1 MKFFTTLLTLGLI
14 GTSVAEPMRIAKRGA
29 DDYKG
34 VITTVSDQVA
44 VVDKAVA
51 DYVGGSAKGDA
62 VVTASDKLNE
72 VINTG
77 KTNVEG
83 FDPLS
88 STDALAIVK
97 PIETLTDDVGA
108 LVDAVIAAKPNF
120 DKDSLSEK
128 VSASLKAQKE
138 SAQGLAD
145 AITAK
150 VPDALKDMAK
160 ELSAGIAKHIQ
171 RGIDAYA

>member
-1 MKFFTTLLTLGLI
+1 MKFFTTLLTLGLV
-14 GTSVAEPMRIAKRGA
+14 GTSIAEPIRISKRSA

-34 VITTVSDQVA
+34 VIQTVSDQVA

-51 DYVGGSAKGDA
+51 DYVGGSAKGDG
-62 VVTASDKLNE
+62 VITASDKLIE

-97 PIETLTDDVGA
+97 PIETLTDDVGK
-108 LVDAVIAAKPNF
+108 LVDDVIAAKPNF
-120 DKDSLSEK
+120 DKDTLSAK
-128 VSASLKAQKE
+128 ILAGLKAQKE
-138 SAQGLAD
+138 AAQGLAD

-160 ELSAGIAKHIQ
+160 ELSAGIAKNIQ
-171 RGIDAYA
+171 KGIDAYA